1 MILIIG
7 GAYHN
12 KLAYALKTY
21 NLLETDMQDGSICSL
36 DDVFSKKGIYN
47 LHLLIRRYM
56 ENGILNTENSNE
68 ILEKILSSNM
78 EIIICDEIGSGVI
91 PLDRFEREYRDIVG
105 SIVSAI
111 SQKAGKVIRIYY
123 GIPTTLKG

>member
-21 NLLETDMQDGSICSL
+21 NLSQDDMQDGAGCPL
-36 DDVFSKKGIYN
+36 DNVFSKKGIYN

-56 ENGILNTENSNE
+56 ENNLLNTENSNE
-68 ILEKILSSNM
+68 LIEKIVSSNM
-78 EIIICDEIGSGVI
+78 EIIICDEIGSGII
-91 PLDRFEREYRDIVG
+91 PLDSFERKYRDMVG

-111 SQKAGKVIRIYY
+111 SEKACKVIRIYY
-123 GIPTTLKG
+123 GIPSILKG